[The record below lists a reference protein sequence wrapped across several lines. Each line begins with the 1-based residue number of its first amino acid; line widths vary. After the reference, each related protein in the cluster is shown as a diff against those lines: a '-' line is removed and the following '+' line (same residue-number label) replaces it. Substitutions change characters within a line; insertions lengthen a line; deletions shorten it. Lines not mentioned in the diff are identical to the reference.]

1 MRGYYSPLATSD
13 RLRVVVL
20 VAFFILTPVFAG
32 AIEFDLLSGKI
43 TGHFDT
49 TATMGLAWRV
59 SDRDP
64 SIIGTTN
71 GGTGF
76 SLNGD
81 DGNLNFDNGDIF
93 STNFKVLH
101 EISFDYDEYAVFV
114 RGFYFRDF
122 AVTGGDVLKDGR
134 PPLSGSAERYAGMNG
149 VLLDAWVRRDF
160 GSSDNPLTVTLG
172 SQVINWGESTFIQ
185 NALNT
190 INPIDVS
197 KLRAAGAEL
206 KEALVPIPAARFDY
220 DVS

>member
-32 AIEFDLLSGKI
+32 AIEFDLLSGRV

-49 TATMGLAWRV
+49 TLSMGLAWRV

-64 SIIGTTN
+64 NIVGASN
-71 GGTGF
+71 GGTGQ

-81 DGNLNFDNGDIF
+81 DGNLNYDRGDIF
-93 STNFKVLH
+93 STNLKVLH

-122 AVTGGDVLKDGR
+122 AVTEGDVAPQVPTLRIETVWIFEDARVAVGCADQSR
-134 PPLSGSAERYAGMNG
+134 HDHGPRG
-149 VLLDAWVRRDF
+149 V
-160 GSSDNPLTVTLG
+160 
-172 SQVINWGESTFIQ
+172 
-185 NALNT
+185 
-190 INPIDVS
+190 
-197 KLRAAGAEL
+197 
-206 KEALVPIPAARFDY
+206 
-220 DVS
+220 